1 MGGGGG
7 IEAVGYLESVGQLL
21 HTTPAHP
28 QRTHASEHTTVAHP
42 QCTHLHNMSRTVQTL
57 LELLPCCV
65 RSERTIVQAARRAAR
80 DDGLNSMERSQE
92 AWCCLVR
99 AVETGE

>member
-21 HTTPAHP
+21 YTTPAHP
-28 QRTHASEHTTVAHP
+28 QR
-42 QCTHLHNMSRTVQTL
+42 THLHNMSRTVQTL

-80 DDGLNSMERSQE
+80 EDGLNSMERSQE